1 MSTTQPIRTPEELDK
16 LKCYYQKDKLLDKRN
31 SLLII
36 MGLNTALRITDI
48 LKLTW
53 KVVYDFENKQF
64 QTHIELV
71 EQKTGKLNRIAV
83 NDSLRKALSEW
94 MDMKSPVPNDY
105 IFESIRGHRPIDR
118 HQAYRII
125 RKAATESGLSD
136 HISCHSLRKTFGY
149 HAWKLGV
156 PPALLMNIYNH
167 SSYQITKHYL
177 CIDQDD
183 KDEVFTRIQL

>member
-1 MSTTQPIRTPEELDK
+1 MSTTQPIRTPEELEK
-16 LKCYYQKDKLLDKRN
+16 LKCYYRKDKPLDKRN
-31 SLLII
+31 RLLII

-48 LKLTW
+48 LNMTW
-53 KVVYDFENKQF
+53 QVVYDFERQQF
-64 QTHIELV
+64 QTHIELT
-71 EQKTGKLNRIAV
+71 EQKTGKPNRIAV
-83 NDSLRKALSEW
+83 NDTLITALTEW
-94 MDMKSPVPNDY
+94 MDMKSPSPKDY

-125 RKAATESGLSD
+125 RKAAAECGLSD

-156 PPALLMNIYNH
+156 APALLMNIYNH
-167 SSYQITKHYL
+167 SSYQITTHYL